1 MEMEGNYRSSTTKK
15 WLLLAALPVGVL
27 LGVAFFHRL
36 SSAHSDMRLAATPSP
51 EAPAEARFVSALGRL
66 EPEGRVIRLT
76 AATGMEG
83 ARVARLLVAEGDM
96 VRAGQIVA
104 ALDIHETQRATVEAA
119 ERRLEVARM
128 RLAQIAAGAKRS
140 EIAAQE
146 AVLSRL
152 EAELRHARTE
162 LRRVET
168 LHASGDISTRGL
180 NERQLAVETLAADI
194 ARARAALTSLTEVRQ
209 VDVNVAQAEVESAQ
223 AAVARER
230 AVLESAYIHALTDG
244 RALKIHARPGEAIGP
259 AGLLELG
266 ETGRMFVVAEV
277 YEADI
282 QLVRVGQRAAITIR
296 STRQTLNGAVEQVGL
311 QIGKRDILD
320 ADPVADVDARVVEV
334 RIRLDAADSARV
346 AHLTNLRVDARIAV
360 TETGGGK

>member
-1 MEMEGNYRSSTTKK
+1 MRIKYSTTKK
-15 WLLLAALPVGVL
+15 CLLLATLLVGVL
-27 LGVAFFHRL
+27 FGAAFFHRL
-36 SSAHSDMRLAATPSP
+36 SSAQPDSQLAATQSPS
-51 EAPAEARFVSALGRL
+51 APADALFVSALGRL

-83 ARVARLLVAEGDM
+83 ARVARILVAEGDV

-104 ALDIHETQRATVEAA
+104 ILDNHETQRATVEAG
-119 ERRLEVARM
+119 ERQLEVARM
-128 RLAQIAAGAKRS
+128 RLAQSAAGGKRS

-152 EAELRHARTE
+152 EVELRHARTE
-162 LRRVET
+162 LRRSEP
-168 LHASGDISTRGL
+168 LHASGDIPTREL
-180 NERQLAVETLAADI
+180 NERQLAVETLAADV
-194 ARARAALTSLTEVRQ
+194 ARARASLISLSEVRQ
-209 VDVNVAQAEVESAQ
+209 VDVNVAQAEVESAR

-230 AVLESAYIHALTDG
+230 VVLENTYIHALTDG

-266 ETGRMFVVAEV
+266 ETGRMCVVAEV

-282 QLVRVGQRAAITIR
+282 QQVRKGQRAVITIR

-334 RIRLDAADSARV
+334 RIRLDAADSGRV

-360 TETGGGK
+360 AEVEGGK